1 MILPFWFSLRKFE
14 TFFASACEALLRLRV
29 NNYDFEKVSK
39 AKFHILIENF
49 HSHIFLLILYIQTF
63 RANCEH
69 FFECMLVN
77 MFRAENIP
85 LLNERLVE
93 LIECSNNYSASML
106 VLKPEAYYD
115 LRLIIK

>member
-1 MILPFWFSLRKFE
+1 MILPFWFSLQKFE

-29 NNYDFEKVSK
+29 NNYEFEEEVSK
-39 AKFHILIENF
+39 AKFHLLIENS
-49 HSHIFLLILYIQTF
+49 HYHIFLLILYIQTF

-69 FFECMLVN
+69 FFECMLAN

-93 LIECSNNYSASML
+93 LIECN
-106 VLKPEAYYD
+106 
-115 LRLIIK
+115 